1 MTRKWFLSLIGL
13 GAAGQTPIPMSTIK
27 PLRGKPANGEC
38 PVCGTMAESYVLS
51 TAPQMFYDKVLGAWI
66 DMGIP
71 IQHPT
76 RYATCAH
83 CQVVFKQEAEEAK

>member
-1 MTRKWFLSLIGL
+1 
-13 GAAGQTPIPMSTIK
+13 
-27 PLRGKPANGEC
+27 
-38 PVCGTMAESYVLS
+38 MAESYVLS